1 MSSCG
6 ERSSLF
12 ALAEFPLMA
21 KSEGWANRNPENPD
35 SDKGAQSPPTTFAAV
50 WIPAF
55 AGMTGLES
63 GNDGLESGIGEI
75 PAYGEKRNLD
85 ESKS

>member
-1 MSSCG
+1 MV
-6 ERSSLF
+6 RLF
-12 ALAEFPLMA
+12 ADF
-21 KSEGWANRNPENPD
+21 
-35 SDKGAQSPPTTFAAV
+35 

-63 GNDGLESGIGEI
+63 ENDGGFESGIGEI
-75 PAYGEKRNLD
+75 PAYGEKRNPD